1 MSFSKNIKKIYFKPT
16 KELEWLRQKNIKL
29 RNEKLQKYDLQSEQ
43 LRALQEE
50 MSKKLEQE
58 HNEFCLVFYVINWTF
73 YILCKIKILTTIQF
87 INDKINY
94 LPKGYIFTYSDFLT
108 KEKQNKEA
116 VIKSLVYNIFS
127 FRYKSNNIYS
137 QDYTINQKLTS

>member
-1 MSFSKNIKKIYFKPT
+1 M
-16 KELEWLRQKNIKL
+16 
-29 RNEKLQKYDLQSEQ
+29 QKYDLQSEQ

-50 MSKKLEQE
+50 MSKKLEQK
-58 HNEFCLVFYVINWTF
+58 HNEFCLVFHVINWTF

-127 FRYKSNNIYS
+127 FRYKSINI
-137 QDYTINQKLTS
+137 